1 MSESMREGHA
11 ERFESDAGRSTGPS
25 DEVSLLRAILDGVH
39 DAAFAKDRAGRYVY
53 LNNACARVFHLQPER
68 AIGRTDT
75 DILSPSEAAALRA
88 VDRAVMSSAET
99 RTVEEK
105 VTSGGRVR
113 SFLTTKSPWCN
124 DSGEIIG
131 IIGIARDIT
140 EQRDAEVALLE
151 SEERFRLLADTA
163 PVLMWTTRPDA
174 SSDFFNQTWLD
185 FTGVP
190 LEAQLDDGWMQVIH
204 PDDLER
210 CVQTY
215 MDAFAA
221 RRTFRME
228 YRLRRYD
235 GSYHWVLD
243 SGSPRFAPG
252 GQFLGYVGACTD
264 IHESVLQQQALEEG
278 AWRLQQLTAELEAT
292 VAELR
297 RRTEEAESARARS
310 ERTEEQARFLD
321 EASRVLHSSLD
332 HHETLRSV
340 VRLAV
345 PRIADRCVVHLVSEG
360 DFDLIDSAEIDGSGD
375 TMPPE
380 RYSTW
385 ARIGPVRVART
396 GEAELHAEISEDV
409 IRQAAVDDEHLAL
422 LRASALHSAMVVPMQ
437 VGGRVIGTISFLSV
451 ESKRRF
457 GNADLRLAEELARRA
472 AIAVDNARLYRQ
484 TDAASRTKSEFLAT
498 MSHELRTPLNAISGY
513 TDLLQLGISEPEQ
526 QQEHLSRIKAS
537 TWHLLAMIE
546 EILTF
551 SRLEAGR
558 AEVYA
563 EIVDARG
570 LVHDAASLLHPVVA
584 SKGLTLD
591 LRLPDVALNVETDR
605 IKIGHILMNLLSN
618 AVKFTDEGTVTVE
631 LIGNDV
637 EASFRVSDTGH
648 GIRAEDMPRIYEPFW
663 QAESGTTRR
672 AGGTGI
678 GLAVAS
684 RLTELLGG
692 HLEARSVVERGST
705 FTLTIPRVAPAVR
718 TETATTA
725 PG

>member
-1 MSESMREGHA
+1 MREGNA
-11 ERFESDAGRSTGPS
+11 ERVESDAETGFGS
-25 DEVSLLRAILDGVH
+25 SGEIGLLRAILDGVH
-39 DAAFAKDRAGRYVY
+39 DPAFAKDRAGRYVY
-53 LNNACARVFHLQPER
+53 LNSACARVFGIQPER
-68 AIGRTDT
+68 AIGRTDA
-75 DILSPSEAAALRA
+75 DILSASEASALRA
-88 VDRAVMSSAET
+88 VDRAVMASSDS

-124 DSGEIIG
+124 EVGEVIG

-174 SSDFFNQTWLD
+174 SSDFFNQTWVD

-190 LEAQLDDGWMQVIH
+190 LDAQLDDGWMQVIH
-204 PDDLER
+204 PDDLDR

-228 YRLRRYD
+228 YRLRRHD
-235 GSYHWVLD
+235 GAYHWVLD
-243 SGSPRFAPG
+243 SGAPRFAPG
-252 GQFLGYVGACTD
+252 GLFLGYVGACTD
-264 IHESVLQQQALEEG
+264 IHESVLQQKALEEG
-278 AWRLQQLTAELEAT
+278 AWRLRQLTAELETT
-292 VAELR
+292 VDELR
-297 RRTEEAESARARS
+297 RRTEEAEAARARS
-310 ERTEEQARFLD
+310 ERTEQQARFLD
-321 EASRVLHSSLD
+321 DASRVLHSSLD

-360 DFDLIDSAEIDGSGD
+360 DFDLIDSAEIDGSGNAVRPSD
-375 TMPPE
+375 
-380 RYSTW
+380 RYATW
-385 ARIGPVRVART
+385 ARIGPVRVARS
-396 GEAELHAEISEDV
+396 GEAELYAEVSDEL
-409 IRQAAVDDEHLAL
+409 IREAAVDEEHLAL
-422 LRASALHSAMVVPMQ
+422 LRASGLHSAMVVPLK

-457 GNADLRLAEELARRA
+457 GGPDLRLAEELARRA

-513 TDLLQLGISEPEQ
+513 TDLLQLGISEPAQ

-563 EIVDARG
+563 EMVDARA

-591 LRLPDVALNVETDR
+591 LRLPDVPLNIETDR

-631 LIGNDV
+631 LLADER

-648 GIRAEDMPRIYEPFW
+648 GIRQQDLARIYEPFW

-678 GLAVAS
+678 GLSVAS

-692 HLEARSVVERGST
+692 RLEAQSTVGRGST
-705 FTLTIPRVAPAVR
+705 FILTIPRVAEARP
-718 TETATTA
+718 ETATEA
-725 PG
+725 SG

>member
-1 MSESMREGHA
+1 
-11 ERFESDAGRSTGPS
+11 
-25 DEVSLLRAILDGVH
+25 
-39 DAAFAKDRAGRYVY
+39 
-53 LNNACARVFHLQPER
+53 
-68 AIGRTDT
+68 
-75 DILSPSEAAALRA
+75 
-88 VDRAVMSSAET
+88 
-99 RTVEEK
+99 
-105 VTSGGRVR
+105 
-113 SFLTTKSPWCN
+113 
-124 DSGEIIG
+124 
-131 IIGIARDIT
+131 
-140 EQRDAEVALLE
+140 
-151 SEERFRLLADTA
+151 
-163 PVLMWTTRPDA
+163 MWTTRRDA
-174 SSDFFNQTWLD
+174 SSDFFNQSWVD

-190 LEAQLDDGWMQVIH
+190 LEAQLDDGWKQVIH
-204 PDDLER
+204 PEDLER

-252 GQFLGYVGACTD
+252 GQFVGYVGACTD
-264 IHESVLQQQALEEG
+264 IHDSVLQQQALEEG

-292 VAELR
+292 VDELR

-321 EASRVLHSSLD
+321 DASRVLHSSLD

-340 VRLAV
+340 VRHAV
-345 PRIADRCVVHLVSEG
+345 PHIADRCVVHLVSDG
-360 DFDLIDSAEIDGSGD
+360 DFDLIDSAEINGYADAVL
-375 TMPPE
+375 PPE

-385 ARIGPVRVART
+385 ARIGPVRVARS
-396 GEAELHAEISEDV
+396 GVPELHAEISEEM

-422 LRASALHSAMVVPMQ
+422 LRASGLHSAMVVPMK

-457 GNADLRLAEELARRA
+457 GSADLRLAEELARRA
-472 AIAVDNARLYRQ
+472 AIAVDNARLYRE

-513 TDLLQLGISEPEQ
+513 TDLLQLGISEPAQ

-558 AEVYA
+558 AEVFA
-563 EIVDARG
+563 EMVDARE

-584 SKGLTLD
+584 SKGLTLE
-591 LRLPDVALNVETDR
+591 LSLPDVPLSIDTDR
-605 IKIGHILMNLLSN
+605 FKIGHILMNLLSN
-618 AVKFTDEGTVTVE
+618 AVKFTDEGTVKVE
-631 LIGNDV
+631 LFEDDDR
-637 EASFRVSDTGH
+637 ATFRVSDTGH
-648 GIRAEDMPRIYEPFW
+648 GIREEDMARIYEPFW
-663 QAESGTTRR
+663 QADSGTTRR

-692 HLEARSVVERGST
+692 HLAARSTLGRGST
-705 FTLTIPRVAPAVR
+705 FTLTIPRVSP
-718 TETATTA
+718 TPGIETATTA
-725 PG
+725 AG